1 MQPVQPVQPAQPSVP
16 QSSSGGDETWNGR
29 KLKLVLNDN
38 FDGRLDTGKWEHEVS
53 LWGGG
58 VSNNV
63 VIYPM

>member
-1 MQPVQPVQPAQPSVP
+1 M
-16 QSSSGGDETWNGR
+16 
-29 KLKLVLNDN
+29 LNDN

-63 VIYPM
+63 VIYPMWTVDRQYNSNPFPKTKL